1 MLGWALGGCP
11 DSTAPAFSTRMAR
24 PWRIV
29 GPLGPSASG
38 LIAMA
43 RTAHV
48 RLAHVTGTLAIIG
61 LIISGHGKGR
71 RKWCTV
77 WYAGHPPCESR
88 GQTFSPAAAWSLSM
102 PRGWRGW
109 DVVGWRGHR
118 RWARPGAVPQRRA
131 ACKAPDNILLSAEA
145 IERDRGRAHTR
156 RAARQPA
163 PERLSVASRES
174 TSLELTI
181 AGLQPAKGHAT
192 FAVVRELRGKRG
204 WGAAPWLSRAPQEG
218 RRVLAWARSV
228 GGVLGP
234 ARAGVDVGHAR
245 GLRQGAR
252 RRV

>member
-1 MLGWALGGCP
+1 
-11 DSTAPAFSTRMAR
+11 
-24 PWRIV
+24 
-29 GPLGPSASG
+29 
-38 LIAMA
+38 
-43 RTAHV
+43 
-48 RLAHVTGTLAIIG
+48 
-61 LIISGHGKGR
+61 
-71 RKWCTV
+71 
-77 WYAGHPPCESR
+77 
-88 GQTFSPAAAWSLSM
+88 
-102 PRGWRGW
+102 
-109 DVVGWRGHR
+109 VVGWRGHR